1 MAPRRRARRCRRS
14 ELELPGDF
22 ATKDPKS
29 TRRPAGH
36 STRVLQVVLSLDPG
50 GTERLVLE
58 LATRLKREI
67 PTAVCCLDDE
77 GEWARELEAKQI
89 PVTALRRKQGFR
101 PTLGRAI
108 AAVARRHGATLIHA
122 HHYSPFVYS
131 CLARVLHPALQVVF
145 TEHGRLSD
153 APPSTKRRVA
163 NRVLAKL
170 PQNVF
175 AVSHDL
181 KQHLV
186 DEGFPEAAVGVVYNG
201 IDVGPPP
208 DASARRRARERLVAA
223 PETLVIGTI
232 ARLDPVKDLGT
243 LIRAA
248 AHVPTQ
254 LPVMVAIIGDGAERE
269 SLRQLAVASGI
280 EHAVRFIGHRDDARE
295 WLAGCDLYVNCSI
308 SEGVSLTILEA
319 MAAAL
324 PIVATRVGGTP
335 EVVDESCGR
344 LIPARDAD
352 ALAAALLDLAR
363 DPTRRQVLGRAARAR
378 VETRFTLD
386 RMVGEYRRI
395 YLNEP
400 SVR

>member
-1 MAPRRRARRCRRS
+1 MTPGFTPKDTNSKKSPAR
-14 ELELPGDF
+14 P
-22 ATKDPKS
+22 
-29 TRRPAGH
+29 
-36 STRVLQVVLSLDPG
+36 STRVLQVVLSLNPG

-58 LATRLKREI
+58 LATRLNREI
-67 PTAVCCLDDE
+67 PMAVCCLDDE

-89 PVTALRRKQGFR
+89 PVTALRRKEGFR
-101 PTLGRAI
+101 PGLGRTI
-108 AAVARRHGATLIHA
+108 AAVARRHGATVIHA

-131 CLARVLHPALQVVF
+131 CLARVRHPALQVVF

-153 APPSTKRRVA
+153 APPSTKRRLA
-163 NRVLAKL
+163 NRVLARF
-170 PQNVF
+170 PRHVF

-181 KQHLV
+181 KQHLAG
-186 DEGFPEAAVGVVYNG
+186 EGFPGSAVGVVYNG

-208 DASARRRARERLVAA
+208 DASARARVRERMDAA
-223 PETLVIGTI
+223 SEAVVIGTI

-248 AHVPTQ
+248 AQVAAH
-254 LPVMVAIIGDGAERE
+254 LPVRVAIVGDGSERE
-269 SLRQLAVASGI
+269 SLRQLAAASGV
-280 EHAVRFIGHRDDARE
+280 ESAVRFLGHRDEARE
-295 WLAGCDLYVNCSI
+295 WLAGCDVYVNSSI

-344 LIPARDAD
+344 LVAARDPG

-363 DPTRRQVLGRAARAR
+363 DPAQRQALGHAARAR

-386 RMVGEYRRI
+386 RMVGEYRTAYLEPRRDRI
-395 YLNEP
+395 
-400 SVR
+400 R